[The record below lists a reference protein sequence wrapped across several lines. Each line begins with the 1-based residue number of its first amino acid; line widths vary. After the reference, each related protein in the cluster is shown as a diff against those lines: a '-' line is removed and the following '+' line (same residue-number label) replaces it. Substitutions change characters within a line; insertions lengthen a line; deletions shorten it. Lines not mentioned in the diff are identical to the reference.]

1 LPKVLWAEFS
11 QFSNLFFL
19 GVALSQF
26 VPFLKVGFLFTFLG
40 PLCFVLMITM
50 GKEIYDD
57 FVRMIQDRELN
68 NKVYKVLRRHEHN
81 GSWFKD
87 VKSKDIKVGQIIRV
101 DKDTRV
107 PADLIVLK
115 YSGTGNIFVK
125 TD

>member
-1 LPKVLWAEFS
+1 MPKVLWAEFS

-68 NKVYKVLRRHEHN
+68 NKVYKVLCRNEHN

-87 VKSKDIKVGQIIRV
+87 VKSKDI
-101 DKDTRV
+101 
-107 PADLIVLK
+107 
-115 YSGTGNIFVK
+115 
-125 TD
+125 